1 VERYANSFAAVVDK
15 YDFGKYFY
23 TVVYFPRAITDELP
37 LDQYPRLRLEAEID
51 GLSVDGAL
59 MLDRVGSAQTRHL
72 LEAGLPAGQKIWYYI
87 VSKKVLQKI
96 GKALGDEVTVGFRIA
111 QQDAVDVPRALTEL
125 LEQNET
131 LREKWQTL
139 TAGKQRGLV
148 HGLNTAKT
156 GATRAK
162 RLEQIEIA
170 LLEL

>member
-1 VERYANSFAAVVDK
+1 VERYTNGFAAVVDK

-59 MLDRVGSAQTRHL
+59 MPDKVGSAQTKHL
-72 LEAGLPAGQKIWYYI
+72 LDAGLPEGQKIWYYI

-96 GKALGDEVTVGFRIA
+96 GKSLGNEVTVYFRIA
-111 QQDAVDVPRALTEL
+111 QQDAVDVPGALTEL
-125 LEQNET
+125 LERNER
-131 LREKWQTL
+131 LREKWQAL
-139 TAGKQRGLV
+139 SAGKRRGLV

-156 GATRAK
+156 SATRTK